1 MSKSGHEED
10 GHKSEHE
17 EDRHTLGVV
26 LRGDS
31 KSLDKVLRLLR
42 TLRGVSVVFARKT
55 RQRLWVIDHD
65 RMTGR
70 RRCRHAGRHANRQ
83 VRGRDGRVVI
93 GDEIYSAAYVQKV
106 EDDWCKEGL
115 IR

>member
-1 MSKSGHEED
+1 MNED
-10 GHKSEHE
+10 GHRGEHE
-17 EDRHTLGVV
+17 ADRYTLGVI

-31 KSLDKVLRLLR
+31 ESLDKVLRLLR

-70 RRCRHAGRHANRQ
+70 RQRRHAGRCAKERQ
-83 VRGRDGRVVI
+83 VRGRDGRVLI
-93 GDEIYSAAYVQKV
+93 GDEIYTLDYVRSV
-106 EDDWCKEGL
+106 EEAWQQEGIL
-115 IR
+115 R

>member
-1 MSKSGHEED
+1 MNENRHESK
-10 GHKSEHE
+10 HE
-17 EDRHTLGVV
+17 EDRRTLGVI
-26 LRGDS
+26 LKGDS
-31 KSLDKVLRLLR
+31 ESLDRVLRLLR
-42 TLRGVSVVFARKT
+42 TLRGVDLVFARKT
-55 RQRLWVIDHD
+55 QQRLWIIDHA

-70 RRCRHAGRHANRQ
+70 RKRRHTGRHAKRKQ

-106 EDDWCKEGL
+106 EDEWCKEGL